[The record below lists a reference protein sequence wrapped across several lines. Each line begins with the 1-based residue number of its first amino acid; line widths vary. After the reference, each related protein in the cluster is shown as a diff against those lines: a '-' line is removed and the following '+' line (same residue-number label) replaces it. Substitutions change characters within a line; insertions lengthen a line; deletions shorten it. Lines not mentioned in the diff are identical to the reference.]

1 MRINIRFPAALLC
14 VFFLFGTT
22 GCDDHQERYEDP
34 PWLGGSSIETL
45 EKRGNYTHF
54 LALMDK
60 AGYRDPITKQLFTL
74 FVPDDEAFEEYF
86 TSIGI
91 SSVED
96 MTDEEARNLFTLHV
110 LRNPRSRY
118 YLIYEYAWNEFQ
130 GPKGEYAS
138 LYHRKAT
145 PSTSIPYKE
154 LVRYD
159 PRFAGQ
165 TLTIYTD
172 NKYVPLFS
180 QEWFGDY
187 GGAEDGSD
195 YTFMYPGS
203 TWEEGYPGNLK
214 GLNWHNAMVIPNP
227 EIPDELE
234 VRTSS
239 GFIYFLDRV
248 VPPIPSIEEYM
259 IKNLDKYGLYYDLL
273 QRFAQYG
280 NSRTDE
286 DEYVQYKKSYKQVFD
301 LANERGPSQRL
312 EVPPQNMWTAF
323 LPNDE
328 MLQEYLD
335 RTVLRYYPSINEIPL
350 VTLYYI
356 LQSQLS
362 RNLVLRSKLENGY
375 FNAFGDPTDLGPED
389 LLSAYMCSNGVV
401 YTANKI
407 IEPNVFV
414 TVSGTLFF
422 EKDYST
428 LLSVLNAADMLP
440 AISNPDANVVLF
452 ASTNEALEA
461 YGIRYNETG
470 GYVEYRR
477 ELDGLWL
484 PMFTQQLNQ
493 FAQDQICPGLLDLNG
508 QESYAEL
515 RSGSHIRYGDGQAS
529 AAKNEALNQPAV
541 VQEIIEND
549 LNGYLIKVDRPIQSG
564 IVMGQKLTCPSDNP
578 SCILA
583 DPDFS
588 EFADVC
594 IALGLLDNNYLDI
607 FTVTRI
613 PLLKFLS
620 ASKYWTAFIPDNDAM
635 EQARIDGIIP
645 DGIPTSKEGK
655 DSLENFVMYHFLK
668 GNVIFDDGN
677 GSGIFNTNYTYVDT
691 VENEIVS
698 ATIEIFNQ
706 PGNLSVRDASGNIV
720 AVDHNQ
726 ANVLTQK
733 GVMHKISS
741 VLNYTEPAK

>member
-1 MRINIRFPAALLC
+1 MKKFARLSPALLC
-14 VFFLFGTT
+14 VLFLFGVT
-22 GCDDHQERYEDP
+22 GCDKHQERFEDP

-45 EKRGNYTHF
+45 EKMGNYNHF
-54 LALMDK
+54 LELMDK

-96 MTDEEARNLFTLHV
+96 MTEEEARNLFTLHV

-118 YLIYEYAWNEFQ
+118 YLIYEYAWSEFQ

-138 LYHRKAT
+138 LFHRKAT
-145 PSTSIPYKE
+145 PSTSNPYKE
-154 LVRYD
+154 LVRYES
-159 PRFAGQ
+159 RFAGQ
-165 TLTIYTD
+165 ELTIYGEE
-172 NKYVPLFS
+172 KFVPLFS

-203 TWEEGYPGNLK
+203 TWEEGYPGNLE

-227 EIPDELE
+227 ENQDELE

-248 VPPIPSIEEYM
+248 VPPMPSIEEYM
-259 IKNLDKYGLYYDLL
+259 IKNQDKYGLYYDLL

-280 NSRTDE
+280 SSRTDE
-286 DEYVQYKKSYKQVFD
+286 EGYVQYKKSYKQVFD
-301 LANERGPSQRL
+301 LASERGPSQRT

-323 LPNDE
+323 LPSDN
-328 MLQEYLD
+328 MLQSYLD
-335 RTVLRYYPSINEIPL
+335 NTVLQYYETIDDIPP

-362 RNLVLRSKLENGY
+362 RNLVLKSKLAEGY
-375 FNAFGDPTDLGPED
+375 FNAFGDPTDLKPED
-389 LLSAYMCSNGVV
+389 LLSSYMCSNGVV
-401 YTANKI
+401 YTIDKI

-422 EKDYST
+422 DNEYST

-452 ASTNEALEA
+452 ASTNDALED
-461 YGIRYNETG
+461 YGIRYNETY
-470 GYVEYRR
+470 GYAEYRR
-477 ELDGLWL
+477 EIDGAWL
-484 PMFTQQLNQ
+484 PMISQMLTR

-508 QESYAEL
+508 QEGYAEL
-515 RSGSHIRYGDGQAS
+515 RSGSYIKYGNGQVS
-529 AAKNEALNQPAV
+529 AAKNEAYNQPAV
-541 VQEIIEND
+541 VEEIIEND
-549 LNGYLIKVDRPIQSG
+549 LNGYLVKVDRPIQSG
-564 IVMGQKLTCPSDNP
+564 FVMGEKLTCPSDNP
-578 SCILA
+578 SCTLA

-588 EFADVC
+588 EFANIC
-594 IALGLLDNNYLDI
+594 MELNLLDNNYLDI
-607 FTVTRI
+607 YNVKRV

-620 ASKYWTAFIPDNDAM
+620 SEKYWTGFIPDNAAM
-635 EQARIDGIIP
+635 AQARIDGIIP
-645 DGIPTSKEGK
+645 EGIPKSSEGK
-655 DSLENFVMYHFLK
+655 DSLENFVMYHFVT
-668 GNVIFDDGN
+668 GSVIFDDGN
-677 GSGIFNTNYTYVDT
+677 ESGIYNTNYTYMDT
-691 VENEIVS
+691 IENKTVS
-698 ATIEIFNQ
+698 ATVEIINQ
-706 PGNLSVRDASGNIV
+706 PGNLSIRDASGNVISV
-720 AVDHNQ
+720 NHNN
-726 ANVLTQK
+726 ANILTQK

-741 VLNYTEPAK
+741 VLNYTEPTK